1 MHQPRYARILR
12 LQNSLVK
19 MALKPNFFNAVA
31 VAALVWRVYEYA
43 KKQYKLLNK
52 WDYSIVGVRLRAL
65 TANYVDLDVVVD
77 FKNLAGVTATVSNF
91 EMDVYVEGLLIGQA
105 EKKEIYTFPKYG
117 SNELTF
123 TVRSYLSKFGQA
135 ISKALPFLSRP
146 GELKVRIKGQF
157 YTETVPGVFVPVK
170 FDFTDSALNLYSYFK

>member
-52 WDYSIVGVRLRAL
+52 WDYSIVRCAPSCVNGQLR
-65 TANYVDLDVVVD
+65 
-77 FKNLAGVTATVSNF
+77 
-91 EMDVYVEGLLIGQA
+91 
-105 EKKEIYTFPKYG
+105 
-117 SNELTF
+117 
-123 TVRSYLSKFGQA
+123 
-135 ISKALPFLSRP
+135 
-146 GELKVRIKGQF
+146 
-157 YTETVPGVFVPVK
+157 
-170 FDFTDSALNLYSYFK
+170 

>member
-1 MHQPRYARILR
+1 MHQPRHARILR

-52 WDYSIVGVRLRAL
+52 WDYSILGVRLRAL

-77 FKNLAGVTATVSNF
+77 FKNLAGVTATRF
-91 EMDVYVEGLLIGQA
+91 
-105 EKKEIYTFPKYG
+105 
-117 SNELTF
+117 
-123 TVRSYLSKFGQA
+123 KF
-135 ISKALPFLSRP
+135 
-146 GELKVRIKGQF
+146 
-157 YTETVPGVFVPVK
+157 
-170 FDFTDSALNLYSYFK
+170 